1 MLVFIIPHI
10 EVANLDTRESW
21 SEMCVLLFHS
31 FRNVCVV
38 LELCE
43 QIVNK
48 LLRQGLGELAD
59 AEESDRGGDHTDN
72 ERRDPKGRTGNV
84 P

>member
-1 MLVFIIPHI
+1 M
-10 EVANLDTRESW
+10 
-21 SEMCVLLFHS
+21 LLFHS

-59 AEESDRGGDHTDN
+59 TEESDRGGDHTDN
-72 ERRDPKGRTGNV
+72 ERRDPKRRTGNV
-84 P
+84 PQQAEAKTGKNTTQPALVSFLQ